1 MRRLVWVLLLAMTA
15 LPASARAGAD
25 TVADL
30 GAQTAAEFAERLWV
44 LPPGGSLLR

>member
-1 MRRLVWVLLLAMTA
+1 MAQ
-15 LPASARAGAD
+15 AGRD

-30 GAQTAAEFAERLWV
+30 GAHAAAEFAERLWV

>member
-1 MRRLVWVLLLAMTA
+1 MADR
-15 LPASARAGAD
+15 GAQ

-30 GAQTAAEFAERLWV
+30 GARSGADFAARLWV

>member
-1 MRRLVWVLLLAMTA
+1 MAD
-15 LPASARAGAD
+15 SRAQ

-30 GAQTAAEFAERLWV
+30 GAQSAAEFAERLWV